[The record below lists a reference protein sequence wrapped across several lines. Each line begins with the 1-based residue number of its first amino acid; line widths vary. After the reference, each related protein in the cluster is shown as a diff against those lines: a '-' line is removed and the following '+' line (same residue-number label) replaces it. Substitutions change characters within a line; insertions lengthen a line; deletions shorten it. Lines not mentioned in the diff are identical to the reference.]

1 MHTKGIIALNRMESV
16 SLYSEARN
24 EYLKQLSTWIVPPLV
39 EFFRKE
45 YNSISAREG
54 SKRAMGAFQEFC
66 ATVPRWNQD
75 VIDTHIGVLLDTC
88 RCDYVE
94 ELMTAVFIAHTK
106 MLTAIRV
113 SPRQKKLQITLPK
126 LDHFLH
132 RVFTECARSF
142 WKAPFLFA
150 DDLTP
155 IERQKNVLQA
165 ETMCTESLSGA
176 VRSLL
181 PVKSI
186 LRDYL
191 NEDEDDEEE
200 VPSKAAK
207 EEGEEEEMKIEEAA
221 EEAPVAPEVP
231 EPVSA
236 ALEVS
241 VPVAAAPEVSAPVAA
256 VPEVHAPVATAP
268 EVSAPVAAVP
278 EVSAPVAAV
287 PEVPVA
293 VSIAEVPVPSVEKPV
308 VETPSAVVANTASHK
323 AEPVRIEKL
332 DTPPQP
338 IVYTPSSHSVENA
351 SVKPVLFNVEKDM
364 SEPAQRVMIDT
375 EPTVH
380 FTPYDTVYDETTK
393 GISEI
398 RYTPKEDSGWND
410 DYVPKLTIGG
420 ESAAVGSD
428 DIVDLEP
435 VVARAPTPDVDM
447 PLSAS
452 GDFEDLA

>member
-1 MHTKGIIALNRMESV
+1 MRLTHTKGIIALNRMESV

-150 DDLTP
+150 DELTP
-155 IERQKNVLQA
+155 IEKQKNILQA

-191 NEDEDDEEE
+191 NEDEEDEEE
-200 VPSKAAK
+200 VVPKAAK
-207 EEGEEEEMKIEEAA
+207 EEDEEEEMKVEEPV
-221 EEAPVAPEVP
+221 EEAPVAVTPIAVT
-231 EPVSA
+231 
-236 ALEVS
+236 
-241 VPVAAAPEVSAPVAA
+241 PEVSAPVAA
-256 VPEVHAPVATAP
+256 AL
-268 EVSAPVAAVP
+268 EVSAPVAAAL
-278 EVSAPVAAV
+278 EVSAPVAVVPEPPLVVEAPVAV
-287 PEVPVA
+287 APEVPVVVDTPA
-293 VSIAEVPVPSVEKPV
+293 VATPV
-308 VETPSAVVANTASHK
+308 VEAPSAVVANTASPK
-323 AEPVRIEKL
+323 SEPVRIEKL

-338 IVYTPSSHSVENA
+338 IVYTPSTHSVENA

-398 RYTPKEDSGWND
+398 RYTPKEDGGWND

-435 VVARAPTPDVDM
+435 VAARPPTPEVDM
-447 PLSAS
+447 SLSAS